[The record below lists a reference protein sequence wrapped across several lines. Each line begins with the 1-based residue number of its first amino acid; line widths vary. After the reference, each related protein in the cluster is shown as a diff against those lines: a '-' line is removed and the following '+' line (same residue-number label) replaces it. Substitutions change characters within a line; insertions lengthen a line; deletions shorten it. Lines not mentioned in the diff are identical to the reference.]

1 MDQIVDIQIKNLQ
14 ILLSD
19 KGIRISIDEKAKQW
33 ISKEGY
39 NPIYGARPLKR
50 LIQKGRYN
58 SKADKILKSHAKDI
72 GHMHVSLN
80 GNRLIIS
87 DT

>member
-39 NPIYGARPLKR
+39 NPIYGANVR
-50 LIQKGRYN
+50 
-58 SKADKILKSHAKDI
+58 
-72 GHMHVSLN
+72 
-80 GNRLIIS
+80 
-87 DT
+87 